1 MSKKRRKETPTWWL
15 SIALGNDKGSR
26 ILPIPAD
33 LHEFLKTIY
42 WMVLGLAIIR
52 AFFILLFL

>member
-26 ILPIPAD
+26 ILPISAD

-42 WMVLGLAIIR
+42 WMVLDLAIIR
-52 AFFILLFL
+52 AFFILFFL